1 MASYNELR
9 KKMQDAANV
18 NDSYSSEPEG
28 VVIPN
33 VAPVNTAATSAP
45 KVPEVA
51 PIGGASANK
60 STADSFAGQ
69 KDSTVAFLMYTNLC
83 GVLCQLDRDVL
94 LHNHKSIEGNMF
106 EDDRYVPLESVI
118 FIAQHIAEMMA
129 MLTVDFDGFRAL
141 CSDALNAEIMTDEMT
156 SEQKLEYRSKT
167 MDEHLIEPRDTFK
180 MGLST
185 PDANTYLKL
194 TDLARADMN
203 KVVGNKKLMTAM
215 EIASSAMTNDD
226 RMICSVILSNDIYM
240 LRVFSKNALFLNQ
253 VSSMIDAF
261 RAEYGIK

>member
-9 KKMQDAANV
+9 KKMQEAANV

-28 VVIPN
+28 TVIPN

-51 PIGGASANK
+51 PINGATGNK
-60 STADSFAGQ
+60 SAADSLAGQ
-69 KDSTVAFLMYTNLC
+69 KDSTIAFLMYTNLC

-94 LHNHKSIEGNMF
+94 LHNHKLIEGNMF
-106 EDDRYVPLESVI
+106 EDDRYVPLESII
-118 FIAQHIAEMMA
+118 FISQHIAEMVA

-141 CSDALNAEIMTDEMT
+141 CSDALNAEIMTDDMT
-156 SEQKLEYRSKT
+156 AEQKLEYRSKT
-167 MDEHLIEPRDTFK
+167 MDEHLVEPRDTFK

-194 TDLARADMN
+194 TDLARADMS
-203 KVVGNKKLMTAM
+203 KVVNNKKLMDAM
-215 EIASSAMTNDD
+215 EAASKAMINDD